1 MKRVI
6 IIIVIVIAAL
16 AAIAYV
22 LTNNKKKNEAK
33 TAFIAEGGGAVAVRV
48 ATVEKKV
55 VDLDFSANGNFIPKQ
70 ELNFL
75 AENSGRISKIY
86 VDEGDRVSKGQA
98 LARIDAEIIN
108 TDKETAEATYQNALR
123 DEARYQSSY
132 KTGGVTQQQLDQA
145 KLATQNAKLRLQ
157 ASQRRVSDA
166 NIKSPI
172 NGIINKRYIE
182 VGASVTGTPG
192 TQLFEIVDVSKLKL
206 KVNVNES
213 QVANLKVGDRI
224 EIKSSVFPTDK
235 FSGKVTF
242 IAPKADGT
250 LNFPIEIEVE
260 NSNKNTLK
268 AGMYGT
274 AVFKFP
280 KQAPSILIPRTSF
293 VGSVSSNQV
302 FVYDKANNTSKLR
315 KVVSGRILG
324 DSVEILEGLNEGETV
339 ITSGQINLAEGTA
352 VSIVK

>member
-1 MKRVI
+1 MKKI
-6 IIIVIVIAAL
+6 IIAVLVIVVVGAGIAF
-16 AAIAYV
+16 I
-22 LTNNKKKNEAK
+22 LTNNKKKNAEK

-48 ATVEKKV
+48 AVVEKKT
-55 VDLDFSANGNFIPKQ
+55 VDQDYSANGNFIPKQ

-75 AENSGRISKIY
+75 SENAGRVSAIY
-86 VDEGDRVSKGQA
+86 VDEGAKVSKGQT

-108 TDKETAEATYQNALR
+108 TDKETNQATYQNALR
-123 DEARYQSSY
+123 DQARYQSSFE
-132 KTGGVTQQQLDQA
+132 TGGVTQQQLDQA

-157 ASQRRVSDA
+157 ASQRKVSDA

-182 VGASVTGTPG
+182 VGAFVNTQG

-213 QVANLKVGDRI
+213 QVANLKIGDQIDIR
-224 EIKSSVFPTDK
+224 SSVFPNDK
-235 FSGKVTF
+235 FAGKVTF
-242 IAPKADGT
+242 IAAKADAT
-250 LNFPIEIEVE
+250 LNFPVEIEVE

-274 AVFKFP
+274 AIFRAP

-302 FVYDKANNTSKLR
+302 FVLDKTNNTSKVR
-315 KVVSGRILG
+315 TVVAGRILG
-324 DSVEILEGLNEGETV
+324 ENVEILDGLKEGESV

-352 VSIVK
+352 VSVVK

>member
-6 IIIVIVIAAL
+6 ITALVIIVAL
-16 AAIAYV
+16 AGIAMV
-22 LTNNKKKNEAK
+22 LNNNKKKNEAK

-48 ATVEKKV
+48 ATVEKKI
-55 VDLDFSANGNFIPKQ
+55 VDLDFSTNGTFAPKQ
-70 ELNFL
+70 ELIFKS
-75 AENSGRISKIY
+75 ENAGRVTKIF
-86 VDEGDRVSKGQA
+86 VDEGDHVTKGQI

-108 TDKETAEATYQNALR
+108 TDRETAEANYQNALR

-132 KTGGVTQQQLDQA
+132 ATGGVTQQQLDQA

-157 ASQRRVSDA
+157 ANQRRVSDA

-172 NGIINKRYIE
+172 NGIINKRFIE
-182 VGASVTGTPG
+182 VGAFVN
-192 TQLFEIVDVSKLKL
+192 TQGSDMFEIVDVSKLKL

-213 QVANLKVGDRI
+213 QVAHLKVGDKL
-224 EIKSSVFPTDK
+224 EIKSSVFPTES
-235 FSGKVTF
+235 FNGIVTF
-242 IAPKADGT
+242 IAAKADAS
-250 LNFPIEIEVE
+250 LNFPIEIEVD
-260 NSNKNTLK
+260 NNAKNGLK

-274 AVFKFP
+274 AIFNFP
-280 KQAPSILIPRTSF
+280 KQAPSILVPRTSF

-302 FVYDKANNTSKLR
+302 FILDTATNTSKLR
-315 KVVSGRILG
+315 KVIAGRILG

-339 ITSGQINLAEGTA
+339 ITSGQINLAEGTS

>member
-1 MKRVI
+1 MKKI
-6 IIIVIVIAAL
+6 IIAVLVIVVVGAGIVF
-16 AAIAYV
+16 I
-22 LTNNKKKNEAK
+22 LTSNKKKNAEK

-48 ATVEKKV
+48 ANVERKTVDQDYSV
-55 VDLDFSANGNFIPKQ
+55 NGVFIPKQ

-75 AENSGRISKIY
+75 SENAGRVSAIF
-86 VDEGDRVSKGQA
+86 VDEGARVSRGQT

-108 TDKETAEATYQNALR
+108 TDRETAQATYQNAVR
-123 DEARYQSSY
+123 DQARYQSSFE
-132 KTGGVTQQQLDQA
+132 TGGVTQQQLDQA
-145 KLATQNAKLRLQ
+145 RLATQNAKLRLQ

-172 NGIINKRYIE
+172 SGIINRRYIE
-182 VGASVTGTPG
+182 VGAFVTAQG

-213 QVANLKVGDRI
+213 QVANLKIGDQIDIR
-224 EIKSSVFPTDK
+224 SSVFANDK

-242 IAPKADGT
+242 IAAKADGT
-250 LNFPIEIEVE
+250 LNFPVEIEVS

-274 AVFKFP
+274 AIFRAP

-302 FVYDKANNTSKLR
+302 FILDKSNNTSKLR
-315 KVVSGRILG
+315 KVVAGRILG
-324 DSVEILEGLNEGETV
+324 DNVEILDGLKEGESV
-339 ITSGQINLAEGTA
+339 ITSGQINLAEGTT
-352 VSIVK
+352 VSIVQ

>member
-1 MKRVI
+1 MKKI
-6 IIIVIVIAAL
+6 IIAVLVIVVVGAGIVF
-16 AAIAYV
+16 V
-22 LTNNKKKNEAK
+22 LTNNKKKNAEK

-48 ATVEKKV
+48 STVEKKT
-55 VDLDFSANGNFIPKQ
+55 VDQDYSVNGNFIPKQ

-75 AENSGRISKIY
+75 SENAGRVSAIY
-86 VDEGDRVSKGQA
+86 VDEGARVTKGQT

-108 TDKETAEATYQNALR
+108 TDRETAQATYQNAVR
-123 DEARYQSSY
+123 DQARYQSSFE
-132 KTGGVTQQQLDQA
+132 TGGVTQQQLDQA

-157 ASQRRVSDA
+157 ASQRKVSDA

-182 VGASVTGTPG
+182 VGAFVNTQG

-213 QVANLKVGDRI
+213 QVANLKIGDQIDIR
-224 EIKSSVFPTDK
+224 SSVFPNDK

-242 IAPKADGT
+242 IAAKADAT
-250 LNFPIEIEVE
+250 LNFPVEIEVE

-274 AVFKFP
+274 AIFRAP
-280 KQAPSILIPRTSF
+280 KLAPSILVPRTSF

-302 FVYDKANNTSKLR
+302 FVLDKSNNTSRLR
-315 KVVSGRILG
+315 KVVAGRILG
-324 DSVEILEGLNEGETV
+324 DNVEILDGLKEGESV
-339 ITSGQINLAEGTA
+339 ITSGQINLAEGTP

>member
-6 IIIVIVIAAL
+6 TIIIVVVVAL
-16 AAIAYV
+16 GAIAYV
-22 LTNNKKKNEAK
+22 LSNNKKKNEEK
-33 TAFIAEGGGAVAVRV
+33 TAFIAKGGGAVAVRV
-48 ATVEKKV
+48 ATVEQKV

-75 AENSGRISKIY
+75 SENAGRVTAIY
-86 VDEGDRVSKGQA
+86 VDEGSKVSKGQV
-98 LARIDAEIIN
+98 LARVDAEIIN
-108 TDKETAEATYQNALR
+108 TDRETAEANYQNAVK
-123 DEARYQSSY
+123 DEARYQSSFQ
-132 KTGGVTQQQLDQA
+132 TGGVTQQQLDQA
-145 KLATQNAKLRLQ
+145 KLSTRNAKLRLQ
-157 ASQRRVSDA
+157 ASQRKLSDA

-182 VGASVTGTPG
+182 VGAFVNTQG

-213 QVANLKVGDRI
+213 QVASLKIGDKI
-224 EIKSSVFPTDK
+224 AIKSSVFPNDR
-235 FSGKVTF
+235 FSGQVTF
-242 IAPKADGT
+242 IAAKADAT
-250 LNFPIEIEVE
+250 LNFPIEIEVSNNQN
-260 NSNKNTLK
+260 NSLK

-274 AVFKFP
+274 AVFNFP

-302 FVYDKANNTSKLR
+302 FILDKSNNTSKTR
-315 KVVSGRILG
+315 TVVTGRILG
-324 DSVEILEGLNEGETV
+324 DNVEILDGLKEGETV
-339 ITSGQINLAEGTA
+339 ITSGQINLADGTA

>member
-6 IIIVIVIAAL
+6 TIIIVVVVAL
-16 AAIAYV
+16 GAIAYV
-22 LTNNKKKNEAK
+22 LSNNKKKNEEK
-33 TAFIAEGGGAVAVRV
+33 TAFIAKGGGAVAVRV
-48 ATVEKKV
+48 AEVEKKV

-75 AENSGRISKIY
+75 SENAGRVKAIY
-86 VDEGDRVSKGQA
+86 VDEGDRVSKGQL
-98 LARIDAEIIN
+98 LARVDAEIIN
-108 TDKETAEATYQNALR
+108 TDRETAEAAYENAKR
-123 DEARYQSSY
+123 DEARYQSSFQ
-132 KTGGVTQQQLDQA
+132 TGGVTQQQLDQA
-145 KLATQNAKLRLQ
+145 KLATKNAKLRLQ
-157 ASQRRVSDA
+157 ASQRRLSDA

-172 NGIINKRYIE
+172 NGIVNKRYIE
-182 VGASVTGTPG
+182 VGAFVTAQG
-192 TQLFEIVDVSKLKL
+192 TQLFELVDVSKLKL

-213 QVANLKVGDRI
+213 QVANLKVGDKI
-224 EIKSSVFPTDK
+224 EIKSSVFPTDS

-242 IAPKADGT
+242 IAAKADAT
-250 LNFPIEIEVE
+250 LNFPVEIEVE
-260 NSNKNTLK
+260 NSHKNTLK

-302 FVYDKANNTSKLR
+302 FVLDKASNTAKTR
-315 KVVSGRILG
+315 NVVAGRILG
-324 DSVEILEGLNEGETV
+324 DNVEILDGLKEGETV
-339 ITSGQINLAEGTA
+339 ITSGQINLTEGTP

>member
-1 MKRVI
+1 MKKI
-6 IIIVIVIAAL
+6 IIAVLVIVVVGAGIVL
-16 AAIAYV
+16 I
-22 LTNNKKKNEAK
+22 LTNNKKKNAEK
-33 TAFIAEGGGAVAVRV
+33 TAFIAEGGGAVAVRI
-48 ATVEKKV
+48 ATVEKKT
-55 VDLDFSANGNFIPKQ
+55 VDQDYSANGNFIPKQ

-75 AENSGRISKIY
+75 SENAGRVSAIY
-86 VDEGDRVSKGQA
+86 VDEGARVTKGQT

-108 TDKETAEATYQNALR
+108 TDRETAQATYQNAVR
-123 DEARYQSSY
+123 DQARYQSSFG
-132 KTGGVTQQQLDQA
+132 TGGVTQQQLDQA

-157 ASQRRVSDA
+157 ASQRKVSDA

-182 VGASVTGTPG
+182 VGAFVNTQG

-206 KVNVNES
+206 KVNVSES
-213 QVANLKVGDRI
+213 QVVNLKIGD
-224 EIKSSVFPTDK
+224 EIDIRSSVFPNDK

-242 IAPKADGT
+242 IAAKADAT
-250 LNFPIEIEVE
+250 LNFPVEIELE

-274 AVFKFP
+274 AIFRAP

-302 FVYDKANNTSKLR
+302 FVLDKSNNTSKLR
-315 KVVSGRILG
+315 TVVAGRILG
-324 DSVEILEGLNEGETV
+324 ENVEILEGLKEGESV
-339 ITSGQINLAEGTA
+339 IISGQINLAEGTA
-352 VSIVK
+352 ISVVK